1 MTEAR
6 VHNFIDGRWRPP
18 EHGHWFESRN
28 PAHPGDVIGVFPQSG
43 PADVEEA
50 VRAATRAFE
59 GWRSLGLVKRAEYLL
74 RVSRL
79 MEEDSENLARMV
91 AREAGKQINEA
102 RADVVEA
109 IHTAQYAFAFGHLG
123 QYGRVVGDEVSSK
136 RCYEILEPRGVVVAI
151 TPWNFPV
158 ALPFW
163 LTGLSLV
170 LGNCV
175 ILKPSEYTPMCGAK
189 IARYFEQAG
198 VPGGVFQVLHGAGET
213 AGAPLVSHPRTHV
226 VLFTGSYEVGLR
238 IKQEVAKHAHKVCT
252 IETGGKNAV
261 LVMEDANLDM
271 AVTASVLS
279 AFETAGPRCVTA
291 GRLLVD
297 SRVVERFRDRFV
309 TTAKRVRVGDPLD
322 EQVFY
327 GAMINPHGGEKG
339 RRFNEM
345 ARKEGFEVLLDR
357 NTEAPPSA
365 DGYWLKPFVYTGPWR
380 SDSVCLTEEAFSPHV
395 AIVPVR
401 GVEEAVAVY
410 NDTRYGLSGAII
422 TEDYRKAK
430 YAEEHMQCGI
440 FYWNL
445 PCIGAG
451 VRLPFGGVKQSG
463 NLIPS
468 AAGLIPVLTHPK
480 AVTYNLDTKIV
491 MAQGLSSEIK

>member
-1 MTEAR
+1 MAALR
-6 VHNFIDGRWRPP
+6 MHNFINGVWRPAQS
-18 EHGHWFESRN
+18 GDWFESHN
-28 PAHPGDVIGVFPQSG
+28 PARPSEALGLFPQSKT
-43 PADVEEA
+43 ADIDEA
-50 VRAATRAFE
+50 VFAANRAQE
-59 GWRSLGLVKRAEYLL
+59 GWRALGLVKRAEYLL
-74 RVSRL
+74 RVARV
-79 MEEDSENLARMV
+79 MEEDLEPLARV
-91 AREAGKQINEA
+91 IAQEAGKQINEA
-102 RADVVEA
+102 RADVIEA

-123 QYGRVVGDEVSSK
+123 QYGRVLGDEVASK
-136 RCYEILEPRGVVVAI
+136 RCYEVLEPRGVVVAI

-175 ILKPSEYTPMCGAK
+175 ILKPSEYTPLCGTR
-189 IARYFEQAG
+189 IAGYFEKAG
-198 VPGGVFQVLHGAGET
+198 IPPGVFQVLHGAGET
-213 AGAPLVSHPRTHV
+213 AGAPLVAHPKTHV
-226 VLFTGSYEVGLR
+226 VLFTGSYEVGLG
-238 IKQEVAKHAHKVCT
+238 IKQEVARHANKVCT

-261 LVMEDANLDM
+261 LVMEDADLEM
-271 AVTASVLS
+271 AVTASLLS
-279 AFETAGPRCVTA
+279 SFKTAGQRCVTA

-297 SRVVERFRDRFV
+297 SQIVDRFAERFV
-309 TTAKRVRVGDPLD
+309 ASAKRVKVGDPMD
-322 EQVFY
+322 ENVFY
-327 GAMINPHGGEKG
+327 GTMINRQGMEKG
-339 RRFNEM
+339 RRFNEL

-357 NTEAPPSA
+357 NSEPPPTP
-365 DGYWLKPFVYTGPWR
+365 DGYWLKPFVYRGPWR
-380 SDSVCLTEEAFSPHV
+380 SDSLCLTEEAFSPHV
-395 AIVPVR
+395 GIVPVR

-410 NDTRYGLSGAII
+410 NDTKYGLSGSII

-480 AVTYNLDTKIV
+480 AVTYNLDRKIV
-491 MAQGLSSEIK
+491 MAQGLSAEIK

>member
-1 MTEAR
+1 MAVTQSA
-6 VHNFIDGRWRPP
+6 NFINGLWKP
-18 EHGHWFESRN
+18 GHARNWFESHN
-28 PAHPGDVIGVFPQSG
+28 PAHPGEVIGAFPESG
-43 PADVEEA
+43 QDDVEEA
-50 VRAATRAFE
+50 VHAANQAQ
-59 GWRSLGLVKRAEYLL
+59 GPWRELGLVKRAEYLL
-74 RVSRL
+74 RVARL
-79 MEEDSENLARMV
+79 MEEDTDPLARII

-109 IHTAQYAFAFGHLG
+109 IHTAEYAFSYGHIG
-123 QYGRVVGDEVSSK
+123 QYGRVVGDEVPTK

-175 ILKPSEYTPMCGAK
+175 ILKPSEYTPLCGSK
-189 IARYFEQAG
+189 IAGYFEKAG
-198 VPGGVFQVLHGAGET
+198 IPAGVFQVVHGAGET
-213 AGAPLVSHPRTHV
+213 AGAPLVAHPRTHV
-226 VLFTGSYEVGLR
+226 VLFTGSYAVGLR
-238 IKQEVAKHAHKVCT
+238 IKQEVAKHANKVCT
-252 IETGGKNAV
+252 IETGGKNAI
-261 LVMEDANLDM
+261 LVMDDANLDI
-271 AVTASVLS
+271 ALTASLLS
-279 AFETAGPRCVTA
+279 AFKTSGQRCVTA

-297 SRVVERFRDRFV
+297 KKVVDQFRERFV
-309 TTAKRVRVGDPLD
+309 GLAKRVTVGDPLD
-322 EQVFY
+322 ENVFY
-327 GAMINPHGGEKG
+327 GTMINRQGVEKG
-339 RRFNEM
+339 RRFNET
-345 ARKEGFEVLLDR
+345 ARKEGFEILLDR
-357 NTEAPPSA
+357 NTEAPPTP
-365 DGYWLKPFVYTGPWR
+365 DGYWLKPFVYTGQWR
-380 SDSVCLTEEAFSPHV
+380 SDSYCLTEEAFSPHV

-410 NDTRYGLSGAII
+410 NDTKYGLSGSII

-430 YAEEHMQCGI
+430 YAEEHLQCGI

-491 MAQGLSSEIK
+491 MAQGLSAEIK

>member
-1 MTEAR
+1 MTESR
-6 VHNFIDGRWRPP
+6 LHNFIDGLWRPP
-18 EHGHWFESRN
+18 ERGDWFESRN
-28 PAHPGDVIGVFPQSG
+28 PAHPGDVVGVFPQSG
-43 PADVEEA
+43 PADIEEA
-50 VRAATRAFE
+50 VRAANRAFE

-102 RADVVEA
+102 KADVVEA

-123 QYGRVVGDEVSSK
+123 QYGRVLGDEVPTK
-136 RCYEILEPRGVVVAI
+136 RCYEVLEPRGVVVAI
-151 TPWNFPV
+151 TPWNFPI

-175 ILKPSEYTPMCGAK
+175 ILKPSEYTPRCGAM
-189 IARYFEQAG
+189 IAGYFEKAG
-198 VPGGVFQVLHGAGET
+198 IPAGVFQVVQGAGET
-213 AGAPLVSHPRTHV
+213 AGAPLVAHAQTHV
-226 VLFTGSYEVGLR
+226 VLFTGSYEVGLK
-238 IKQEVAKHAHKVCT
+238 IKQEVAKHAQKVCT

-261 LVMEDANLDM
+261 LVMEDASLEM
-271 AVTASVLS
+271 AVTAGVLS
-279 AFETAGPRCVTA
+279 AFKTAGQRCVTA
-291 GRLLVD
+291 GRMIVD
-297 SRVVERFRDRFV
+297 NRVADQFAERFV
-309 TTAKRVRVGDPLD
+309 AQAKRVRVGDPMD
-322 EQVFY
+322 EEVFY
-327 GAMINPHGGEKG
+327 GTMINRQGVEKG
-339 RRFNEM
+339 RRFNELA
-345 ARKEGFEVLLDR
+345 AREGFRILLDR
-357 NTEAPPSA
+357 NQEPPPTP
-365 DGYWLKPFVYTGPWR
+365 DGHWLRPFVYMGSWR
-380 SDSVCLTEEAFSPHV
+380 SDSRCLTEEAFSPHV
-395 AIVPVR
+395 AVIPVR

-410 NDTRYGLSGAII
+410 NDTRYGLSGSII

-430 YAEEHMQCGI
+430 YAEERMQCGI

-491 MAQGLSSEIK
+491 MAQGLSADIK

>member
-1 MTEAR
+1 MSLTH
-6 VHNFIDGRWRPP
+6 VQNFIHGVWRTSS
-18 EHGHWFESRN
+18 HDRFESRN
-28 PAHPGDVIGVFPQSG
+28 PANPSDVIGTFPQSDA
-43 PADVEEA
+43 ADIEEA
-50 VRAATRAFE
+50 VSSANRAQESWRA
-59 GWRSLGLVKRAEYLL
+59 LGMVKRAEYLL
-74 RVSRL
+74 AVARF
-79 MEEDSENLARMV
+79 MEEDRESLALMV

-102 RADVVEA
+102 RADVIEA
-109 IHTAQYAFAFGHLG
+109 IHTAQYAFSYGHLG
-123 QYGRVVGDEVSSK
+123 QYGRVLADEVSTK

-151 TPWNFPV
+151 TPWNFPI

-189 IARYFEQAG
+189 IAGYFEKAG
-198 VPGGVFQVLHGAGET
+198 IPHGVFQVLHGTGE
-213 AGAPLVSHPRTHV
+213 AVGAPLVAHLRTQV
-226 VLFTGSYEVGLR
+226 VLFTGSYEVGLW
-238 IKQEVAKHAHKVCT
+238 IKQEVARHADKACT

-271 AVTASVLS
+271 AVSAGVLS
-279 AFETAGPRCVTA
+279 AFKTAGQRCVTA

-297 SRVVERFRDRFV
+297 HKVADPFTERFV
-309 TTAKRVRVGDPLD
+309 AAAKRVTVGDPMD
-322 EQVFY
+322 ADVFY
-327 GAMINPHGGEKG
+327 GSMINRQGVEKG
-339 RRFNEM
+339 RRFNET
-345 ARKEGFEVLLDR
+345 ARKEGFKILVDR
-357 NTEAPPSA
+357 NNEPPPTP
-365 DGYWLKPFVYTGPWR
+365 DGYWLKPFVYTGSWR

-401 GVEEAVAVY
+401 GIEEAVAVY
-410 NDTRYGLSGAII
+410 NDTKYGLSGAII
-422 TEDYRKAK
+422 TEDYRKAR
-430 YAEEHMQCGI
+430 YAEEHMRCGI

-491 MAQGLSSEIK
+491 MAQGLRAEIT

>member
-1 MTEAR
+1 MAALQM
-6 VHNFIDGRWRPP
+6 HNFIDGTWRPAQS
-18 EHGHWFESRN
+18 GDCFESRN
-28 PAHPGDVIGVFPQSG
+28 PARPGEVLGLFPQSKA
-43 PADVEEA
+43 ADIDEA
-50 VRAATRAFE
+50 VFAANRAQE
-59 GWRSLGLVKRAEYLL
+59 GWRELGLVKRAEYLL
-74 RVSRL
+74 RVARV
-79 MEEDSENLARMV
+79 MEGDLESLARTI
-91 AREAGKQINEA
+91 AQEAGKQINEA

-109 IHTAQYAFAFGHLG
+109 VHTAQYAFSFGHLG
-123 QYGRVVGDEVSSK
+123 QYGRVVSDEVPTK
-136 RCYEILEPRGVVVAI
+136 RCYEVLEPRGVVVAI

-175 ILKPSEYTPMCGAK
+175 ILKPSEYTPLCGSR
-189 IARYFEQAG
+189 IAGYFEQAG
-198 VPGGVFQVLHGAGET
+198 IPPGVFQVVHGAGET
-213 AGAPLVSHPRTHV
+213 AGAPLVAHPKTHV
-226 VLFTGSYEVGLR
+226 VLFTGSYEVGLG
-238 IKQEVAKHAHKVCT
+238 IKQEVARHANKVCT

-261 LVMEDANLDM
+261 LVMEDADLDM
-271 AVTASVLS
+271 AVTASLLS
-279 AFETAGPRCVTA
+279 AFKTAGQRCVTA

-297 SRVVERFRDRFV
+297 SRVADRFAERFV
-309 TTAKRVRVGDPLD
+309 ASAKRVKVGDPMD
-322 EQVFY
+322 EQAFY
-327 GAMINPHGGEKG
+327 GSMINRQGVEKG
-339 RRFNEM
+339 RRFNEA

-357 NTEAPPSA
+357 NSEPPPTP
-365 DGYWLKPFVYTGPWR
+365 DGYWLKPFVYRGPWR
-380 SDSVCLTEEAFSPHV
+380 SDSLCLTEEAFSPHV
-395 AIVPVR
+395 GIVPVR

-410 NDTRYGLSGAII
+410 NDTKYGLSGSII

-468 AAGLIPVLTHPK
+468 AAGLVPVLTHPK
-480 AVTYNLDTKIV
+480 AVTYNLDRKIV
-491 MAQGLSSEIK
+491 MAQGLSADIE